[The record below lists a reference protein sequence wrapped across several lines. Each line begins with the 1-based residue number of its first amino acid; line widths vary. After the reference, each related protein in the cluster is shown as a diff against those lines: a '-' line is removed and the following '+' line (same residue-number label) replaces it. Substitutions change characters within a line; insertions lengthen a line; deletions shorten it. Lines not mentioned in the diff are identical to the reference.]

1 MGADSSSMNLDRI
14 IYPLKEI
21 TPEIPYSYT
30 VVRQSSSAHY
40 ADIYSLIIPNSN
52 ILGVFLH
59 FFPFQRRFLLKRPF
73 YFRFIRNIVATA
85 TQLIIPIS
93 IAVTPIC

>member
-21 TPEIPYSYT
+21 TPELPYSYT

-52 ILGVFLH
+52 ILGFSST
-59 FFPFQRRFLLKRPF
+59 FSPSKEGF
-73 YFRFIRNIVATA
+73 Y
-85 TQLIIPIS
+85 
-93 IAVTPIC
+93 